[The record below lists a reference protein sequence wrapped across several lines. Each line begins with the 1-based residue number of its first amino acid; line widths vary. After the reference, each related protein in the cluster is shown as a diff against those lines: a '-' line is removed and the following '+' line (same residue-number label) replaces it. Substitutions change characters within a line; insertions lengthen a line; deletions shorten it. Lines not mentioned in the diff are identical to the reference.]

1 MNILVCNAGSTSLKF
16 KLYDMPSEAVLAE
29 CRIERVGDG
38 NGGLFSYKNEQK
50 GIAVTEEQK
59 VIPDYEA
66 GIRAFLALLTS
77 REQGVIGGHSDIY
90 AVGYK
95 TVLSKGHYGVHVIDD
110 AVLAGMEDYLVV
122 APAHNTF
129 YLQAIRTFQKIM
141 PATPMVGVFETAY
154 HQTMP
159 KEAYLYSTPYE
170 WYEKYGLRRYGY
182 HGASHSYV
190 ADCLTG
196 RLGRAYKAVSC
207 HLGGSGSLTAIENGK
222 SVDTSFG
229 FSLQVGL
236 PQMSRAGDIDPYFIF
251 YLMKEE
257 GFTIDQVEQD
267 LQKRSGI
274 LGISGVSNDLRDVE
288 KAAPQNERAQLA
300 IDIYCREIV
309 RYIGGYA
316 AIMGG
321 LDAIAFTGGI
331 GENSATVRGKV
342 LSHFGYLGLRL
353 AGREASRGEVST
365 LTAEDSPLKVF
376 VIPANE
382 ELGIARQVAAM
393 RL

>member
-1 MNILVCNAGSTSLKF
+1 MNVLVCNAGSTSLKF
-16 KLYDMPSEAVLAE
+16 KLYGMPAETVAAE
-29 CRIERVGDG
+29 CRIERIGDPG
-38 NGGLFSYKNEQK
+38 GGLFRYENLKNGRTVAEDH
-50 GIAVTEEQK
+50 K
-59 VIPDYEA
+59 VIADYEA
-66 GIRAFLALLTS
+66 GINTFLALLTDPES
-77 REQGVIGGHSDIY
+77 GVITDISGIG

-110 AVLAGMEDYLVV
+110 AVLKGMEDYMVV

-141 PATPMVGVFETAY
+141 PKTPMVGVFETAF

-159 KEAYLYSTPYE
+159 KEAYIYSTPYE

-196 RLGRAYKAVSC
+196 RLGEKYRAVSC
-207 HLGGSGSLTAIENGK
+207 HLGGSGSLTAIEDGQ

-229 FSLQVGL
+229 FSLQAGL

-251 YLMKEE
+251 YLMKAEGMSMEE
-257 GFTIDQVEQD
+257 VEQG
-267 LQKRSGI
+267 LRKKGGI
-274 LGISGVSNDLRDVE
+274 LGISGVSGDLRDVE
-288 KAAPQNERAQLA
+288 EAAEKNERAQLA

-309 RYIGGYA
+309 RYIGGYT

-331 GENSATVRGKV
+331 GENSKTVREKV
-342 LSHFGYLGLRL
+342 LSHFAFLGLERSTDD
-353 AGREASRGEVST
+353 AACGEISQ
-365 LTAEDSPLKVF
+365 LTTDTSPLRVF

-382 ELGIARQVAAM
+382 ELGIARKVAA
-393 RL
+393 LAL